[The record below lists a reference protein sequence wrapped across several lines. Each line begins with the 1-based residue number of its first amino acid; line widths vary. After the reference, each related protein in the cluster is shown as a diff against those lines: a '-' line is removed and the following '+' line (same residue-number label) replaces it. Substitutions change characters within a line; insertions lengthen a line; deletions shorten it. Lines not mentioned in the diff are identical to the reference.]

1 MADSKDIAITGSKTI
16 KKTGRG
22 GKDNFPST
30 IPSGTKKEDVQRIMG
45 NLLNWYNLDKVRDDD
60 ELQERIAYFFKECFE
75 RGEIPTWE
83 KLCLA
88 IGYSRS
94 TVWDWLNGIINVS
107 SRRLDIIK
115 KAKEFLASFDA
126 EMATEGKINPVTYIF
141 RAKNYFGMADKQ
153 EMVLTPNNPLGDNT
167 DPDELQRRYSLSVGD
182 DE

>member
-22 GKDNFPST
+22 GKYNFPST
-30 IPSGTKKEDVQRIMG
+30 IPIGTKKEYVQRI
-45 NLLNWYNLDKVRDDD
+45 DKVRDDD